1 MKKIAIVISLILVVN
16 MICFAEVDG
25 SNKSLS
31 VQLEVGLKDMLAFT
45 SEKILDDADTIAEN
59 QAYADKKNFP
69 MQADGTISEEIYISY
84 VTNSA
89 SPYSLSLEY
98 QDLKWNNH
106 TIPLT
111 VTVENVTDENS
122 EDYSIDLSEQG
133 VAKNGLRVWSE
144 KLKITAEEDAIK
156 NAPATGENQYY
167 SATFTLVHNGV

>member
-1 MKKIAIVISLILVVN
+1 MKKIAIVVSLILVVN
-16 MICFAEVDG
+16 MICFADVDG

-45 SEKILDDADTIAEN
+45 SEKIPDDADAIAEN
-59 QAYADKKNFP
+59 QAYTDKKNFP

-84 VTNSA
+84 VTNSV
-89 SPYSLSLEY
+89 SPYSLYLEY

-122 EDYSIDLSEQG
+122 EGYSIDLSEQE
-133 VAKNGLRVWSE
+133 VAKNGLRVWSK
-144 KLKITAEEDAIK
+144 KLTITAEEDAIK
-156 NAPATGENQYY
+156 NAPATGEDQYY
-167 SATFTLVHNGV
+167 SATFTLVHNGE

>member
-16 MICFAEVDG
+16 MICFADVDG
-25 SNKSLS
+25 SDKSLL
-31 VQLEVGLKDMLAFT
+31 VQLKVGLKDMLAFT

-69 MQADGTISEEIYISY
+69 MQADGTISEKIYISY

-89 SPYSLSLEY
+89 SPYSLSLKY

-144 KLKITAEEDAIK
+144 KLIITAGEDAIK